1 MAYLPDTDKSPAE
14 AFPIFLL
21 GSGRSGTTLLQK
33 ILNSADD
40 VMIWG
45 EHGGF
50 LKKIAGAYFHQTE
63 NLKVNRKI
71 FERNP
76 VASDPNLDHHRL
88 KLTDFNYCWM
98 NWYGRQEVVTNFAA
112 LIESFFHPP
121 GMEKRYWGFKEIRYG
136 GNDRVIELLAELF
149 PNARFVFIAR
159 NPVDVIASQSALG
172 WGRRTAL
179 GGGWKH
185 LAEGWATQN
194 RALLEFQRRNEERSH
209 FVSFEELISKDAAAV
224 EDLFDW
230 LGFETSDRQRELV
243 DLEEGIWRKE
253 RKDGKSHR
261 AMFSE
266 RRLRHI
272 ASIVKDPSKALGY

>member
-1 MAYLPDTDKSPAE
+1 MAYLPDTENSPAE

-40 VMIWG
+40 VMLWG

-50 LKKIAGAYFHQTE
+50 LKEIARAYYRHTE
-63 NLKVNRKI
+63 NPKVKQKI
-71 FERNP
+71 FLKNS

-88 KLTDFNYCWM
+88 KLLNTNYCWI
-98 NWYGRQEVVTNFAA
+98 NWYGRREVIANFAG

-149 PNARFVFIAR
+149 PNARFVFIVR
-159 NPVDVIASQSALG
+159 NPVDVIASQIALG
-172 WGRRTAL
+172 WGGRTIL
-179 GGGWKH
+179 GGEWKQ
-185 LAEGWATQN
+185 LAEGWAVKN
-194 RALLEFQRRNEERSH
+194 RALLEFHRANKDQSH
-209 FVSFEELISKDAAAV
+209 LVRFEELISKDATAV

-243 DLEEGIWRKE
+243 DLEEGILRKE
-253 RKDGKSHR
+253 RKDGKPHR

-272 ASIVKDPSKALGY
+272 DRIVKGPSKALGY